1 MRGLGTFLF
10 VVGFCVGILGVGGLV
25 ESTTGA
31 GQATAGLAV
40 IVGSIF
46 FCGRAILYSLE
57 PEGYRE
63 ECPICLE
70 LVKVG
75 AQALPILPDNYC
87 LATAETRIAP
97 AMAAPCGANSP
108 PATPS

>member
-46 FCGRAILYSLE
+46 FCGGAILYSLE

-75 AQALPILPDNYC
+75 AKLCPYC
-87 LATAETRIAP
+87 RTTIAW
-97 AMAAPCGANSP
+97 P
-108 PATPS
+108 PPKPGLLRRWLRMRGQ